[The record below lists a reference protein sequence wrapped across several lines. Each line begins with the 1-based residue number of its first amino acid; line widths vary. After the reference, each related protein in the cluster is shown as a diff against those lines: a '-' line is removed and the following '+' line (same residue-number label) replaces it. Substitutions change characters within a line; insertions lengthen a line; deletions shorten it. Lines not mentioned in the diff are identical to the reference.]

1 MKDLEV
7 AIAQYYY
14 KVLENGRN
22 IICIL
27 YTKTLTLVDTELNN
41 RYPGRQSTIAH
52 YYKEVMVYLE
62 KGENAENR

>member
-1 MKDLEV
+1 MV
-7 AIAQYYY
+7 GTSFAFYAQNTDIGSY
-14 KVLENGRN
+14 
-22 IICIL
+22 
-27 YTKTLTLVDTELNN
+27 TELNN